1 MMDTTLELFAHPDFV
16 NLRTIIDG
24 EQICVCAKDAAT
36 ALGYSNTKDAI
47 RRYCEGVVKRYPLA
61 TPGGTQEFAFI
72 YEGDLY
78 RLILGSHLPGAQ
90 KFESWVMDEVLPSN
104 RKHGLYAT
112 DRLLDEMRTNL
123 RAFLAMVQ
131 AYVEEKERNEKLLV
145 DNYAQA
151 QLLLEARP
159 KVTYC
164 DMVLQSDSLLSTME
178 IAKDYGLSARKLN
191 KLLDELGVQFKQSGR
206 WFLYAEH
213 AEAGYAQSKTFVV
226 DEETGKTAT
235 HLYWTQKGR
244 LFITRPST
252 RVRPAACHRTRGR
265 SMTTTL
271 TIPRLNASGCPGP
284 VAFEVLKPE
293 QRTRFGY
300 RPLAYICSPYSG
312 DVEANVQLARRMCGV
327 AVERH
332 RIPIA
337 PHLLLPQFMDDTD
350 PAQRELAMFFNRIV
364 LSKCEE
370 VWVYAPRITADMR
383 EEVRWARHLGT
394 PITFLDHELE
404 EILP

>member
-1 MMDTTLELFAHPDFV
+1 MMATTLELFAHPDFV

-24 EQICVCAKDAAT
+24 EQIYVCAKDAAT

-164 DMVLQSDSLLSTME
+164 GHGAA
-178 IAKDYGLSARKLN
+178 IRLSAVHHGNRQRLRA
-191 KLLDELGVQFKQSGR
+191 LGPQ
-206 WFLYAEH
+206 
-213 AEAGYAQSKTFVV
+213 AQ
-226 DEETGKTAT
+226 
-235 HLYWTQKGR
+235 
-244 LFITRPST
+244 
-252 RVRPAACHRTRGR
+252 
-265 SMTTTL
+265 
-271 TIPRLNASGCPGP
+271 
-284 VAFEVLKPE
+284 
-293 QRTRFGY
+293 
-300 RPLAYICSPYSG
+300 
-312 DVEANVQLARRMCGV
+312 
-327 AVERH
+327 
-332 RIPIA
+332 
-337 PHLLLPQFMDDTD
+337 
-350 PAQRELAMFFNRIV
+350 
-364 LSKCEE
+364 
-370 VWVYAPRITADMR
+370 
-383 EEVRWARHLGT
+383 
-394 PITFLDHELE
+394 
-404 EILP
+404 